1 MVTAVAYHV
10 PFAFWTFL
18 CLGALVAFLRAVTTT
33 PRDDLET
40 RGVFSTLSDR
50 LGRAATTARVRRGLA
65 IGATLGIPLALVA
78 AGVVSRSNAA
88 VAGST
93 LVVIAVGWLFLS
105 ISASAVLVVVFGTR
119 R

>member
-1 MVTAVAYHV
+1 MITAVAYHV

-18 CLGALVAFLRAVTTT
+18 CLGALVAFLRAVTTP

-65 IGATLGIPLALVA
+65 IGSALGIPLALVA
-78 AGVVSRSNAA
+78 AGVVSRSNPA

-105 ISASAVLVVVFGTR
+105 IAATAALVVVLGAR